1 MLWVAMT
8 SRKMVSEIY
17 NYYQICLSYIL
28 TFQIYK
34 EYHDR
39 VVFNFGEGK
48 FCIGVG
54 AGKNQSG
61 ALVADLNPI
70 PDLNPVTDLIQSSKP
85 ISR

>member
-1 MLWVAMT
+1 
-8 SRKMVSEIY
+8 MVV
-17 NYYQICLSYIL
+17 
-28 TFQIYK
+28 
-34 EYHDR
+34 H
-39 VVFNFGEGK
+39 FGEGQ